1 MDFLYQTVRGV
12 GRFWIWFFFKSVQV
26 RSIQR
31 IPRQG
36 PVLLCVNHPNDL
48 IDSLLVGAVVPRKVR
63 FLAPAA
69 LSRNPVLAWV
79 LSALGVIPVYR
90 RQDDPDK
97 MDRNVEAFEA
107 CFRAFARGDLV
118 VIYPEG
124 TTHTEPR
131 VQRIKTG
138 AARIALEAEHR
149 HDGRL
154 GLTVIPVGLNFEAR
168 KSFQGRVLICA
179 GEPIPLIP
187 HLEVY
192 RSDPWKAV
200 QDLTTEI
207 QRGMEAQVIHVDR
220 IDLTALIRV
229 VETLYRDDLVQELQV
244 ERGLSPDRVDPFRLS
259 RTIADAV
266 QYFVTHDP
274 SRVEHLWYRLQVYET
289 LRAEFR
295 LQDRTVR
302 TRLTAPGPG
311 VRLRDLGLGLFGF
324 PVFLYGAVTSGLPY
338 WIPRWLARHWARKE
352 TTYATVR
359 FLASVSLFPL
369 FWGME
374 AWLVGT
380 LTNPGIA
387 GAFLLS
393 LPLTGLLAHRYLSGW
408 ARLGQALRFLRL
420 VRTHRGAV
428 RRILTRR
435 RQILEDLERAKQD
448 YLQVRREHLREVG
461 RPGR

>member
-1 MDFLYQTVRGV
+1 MDFLYRTVRAV

-48 IDSLLVGAVVPRKVR
+48 IDSLLVGAMVPREAR
-63 FLAPAA
+63 FLATAA
-69 LSRNPVLAWV
+69 LFRNPILARI

-107 CFRAFARGDLV
+107 CFRALAQGDLI

-124 TTHTEPR
+124 TTHNEPR

-154 GLTVIPVGLNFEAR
+154 GLAVIPVGLNFEAR
-168 KSFQGRVLICA
+168 KSFRGRVLIGV

-187 HLEVY
+187 YLEVY
-192 RSDPWKAV
+192 RRDPWKAV

-207 QRGMEAQVIHVDR
+207 QRAMEAQVIHIDR
-220 IDLTALIRV
+220 IDLTALIRA
-229 VETLYRDDLVQELQV
+229 VETLYGDDLVQELQV
-244 ERGLSPDRVDPFRLS
+244 ERGLSPDQVDRFRLS

-274 SRVEHLWYRLQVYET
+274 DRVERLWHRLQAYEA
-289 LRAEFR
+289 LLAEFR

-302 TRLTAPGPG
+302 TRLTAAHSG
-311 VRLRDLGLGLFGF
+311 VRLWHLGLGLLGL

-338 WIPRWLARHWARKE
+338 WVPRWLARRRARKE
-352 TTYATVR
+352 TAYATVR
-359 FLASVSLFPL
+359 FLASVVLFPL
-369 FWGME
+369 FWGVE
-374 AWLVGT
+374 TWTVGV
-380 LTNPGIA
+380 LTNPGVA

-393 LPLTGLLAHRYLSGW
+393 LPLTGLLAHRYLGGL
-408 ARLGQALRFLRL
+408 ARLAQELRFLRL
-420 VRTHRGAV
+420 VRTHRGTA
-428 RRILTRR
+428 RRILARR
-435 RQILEDLERAKQD
+435 RQILGDLERVKED
-448 YLQVRREHLREVG
+448 YLRDRRERLSEG
-461 RPGR
+461 LGS